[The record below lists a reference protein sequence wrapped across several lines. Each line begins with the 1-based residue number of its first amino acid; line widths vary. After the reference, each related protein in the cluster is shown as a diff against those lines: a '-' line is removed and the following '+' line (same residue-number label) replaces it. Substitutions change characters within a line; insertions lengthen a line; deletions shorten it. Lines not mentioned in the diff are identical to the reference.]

1 MIQSGH
7 KISHVMLDKLLCYV
21 QNYDQM
27 WSLSFMESNIN
38 F

>member
-7 KISHVMLDKLLCYV
+7 KIPHVMLAQLLCYV

-27 WSLSFMESNIN
+27 WSLFFMESNTN